1 MYGGRGLGLDIMCWR
16 GKWISEGSHSLQC
29 RMLIARLA
37 KVSEMHPH
45 SPGQGL
51 PPNVSLRAAK
61 RRVIPLIH
69 TWVKDLTAVFALR
82 CWRR

>member
-1 MYGGRGLGLDIMCWR
+1 M
-16 GKWISEGSHSLQC
+16 SV
-29 RMLIARLA
+29 ARSGTVL
-37 KVSEMHPH
+37 EMHPH
-45 SPGQGL
+45 SLGQGL